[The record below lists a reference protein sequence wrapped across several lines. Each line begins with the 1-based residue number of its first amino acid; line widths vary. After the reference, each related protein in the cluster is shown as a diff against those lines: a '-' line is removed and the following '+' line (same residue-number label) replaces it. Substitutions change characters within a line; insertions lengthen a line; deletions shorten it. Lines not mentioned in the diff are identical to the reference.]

1 MRMNKTLAYGLACL
15 HYLDEHRSDKWSRV
29 SEIAKFQNLPVAY
42 CNKVLQALIHAG
54 FVCSQKGKGYRLGK
68 KLDNINVWNLME
80 AFTFNSAPEPEKK
93 GVSIKLYDTLK
104 EEVNHWLVGLSV
116 SDIIEIMRAEED
128 RLEQKKNSG

>member
-15 HYLDEHRSDKWSRV
+15 HYLHEHRSEKWSKV

-54 FVCSQKGKGYRLGK
+54 FVYSQKGKGYRLGK

-104 EEVNHWLVGLSV
+104 EEVNHWLIGLSV
-116 SDIIEIMRAEED
+116 SDIIEIMKAGEE
-128 RLEQKKNSG
+128 RKKEKKSI